1 MYKTISFLSVALLWV
16 LSAPSTAVFGQK
28 KSIDKK
34 AMLQLVNQHKDAY
47 TQGKV
52 ADYIPELGKANP
64 KSVAFAITNENG
76 ETLSVGDHTQKFSIQ
91 SISKL
96 IALMLAVE
104 ENGEE
109 KVFAQMGYYGTNYP
123 FNYFANLDQ
132 NGRPLN
138 PMMNAG
144 AIYTTS
150 LIAGDADEPYQ
161 KILARIRYI
170 TNNPKIDIN
179 PTIYESEKST
189 GHRNRGMFYLMKNY
203 GMIEKDEE
211 ALNNYFRQC
220 SIEIDVED
228 LSKIGYFI
236 AHQGTRYDGDKTHHN
251 KDLMK
256 LIQAQM
262 LTAGMYEFSGEYT
275 RTIALPS
282 KSGVGGGIVATVP
295 NKMGIAVYNPSLDEH
310 GNSLVGYLILKDFV
324 QKFSVGIF

>member
-1 MYKTISFLSVALLWV
+1 
-16 LSAPSTAVFGQK
+16 
-28 KSIDKK
+28 
-34 AMLQLVNQHKDAY
+34 MLHLVNKHKLAF

-64 KSVAFAITNENG
+64 KAVAFSITNENG
-76 ETLSVGDHTQKFSIQ
+76 ETWSVGDNKQKFTIQ

-109 KVFAQMGYYGTNYP
+109 KVFTQMGYYGTHHP
-123 FNYFANLDQ
+123 FNYFANLDH

-179 PTIYESEKST
+179 PTIYESEKAT
-189 GHRNRGMFYLMKNY
+189 GYRNRGMFYLMKNY
-203 GMIEKDEE
+203 GMIEKEE
-211 ALNNYFRQC
+211 EVLNNYFRQC

-228 LSKIGYFI
+228 LSKIAYFI
-236 AHQGTRYDGDKTHHN
+236 ANQGTRYDGDKTHYN
-251 KDLMK
+251 KELMQ

-262 LTAGMYEFSGEYT
+262 LTAGMYEFSGEYA

-282 KSGVGGGIVATVP
+282 KSGVGGGIIATVP
-295 NKMGIAVYNPSLDEH
+295 NKIGIAVYNPSLDEH

-324 QKFSVGIF
+324 QEYSLGIF